1 VLLEAMATGLPP
13 VSTDLTGIPE
23 IIDHNVNGF
32 IVPPGDVDVLAN
44 GLDRLLRSPALRE
57 RLGVA
62 ARQKVEREFDVRQNV
77 AQLHQWLA
85 EPVPAV
91 PAERVSPS
99 LAAEPMTVMSM
110 PPVPDIE
117 EVFQSL

>member
-1 VLLEAMATGLPP
+1 VLLEAMATGLPAD
-13 VSTDLTGIPE
+13 STDLTAIPD
-23 IIDHNVNGF
+23 IIDHNANGF
-32 IVPPGDVDVLAN
+32 IVPHGEVDVLAN
-44 GLDRLLRSPALRE
+44 VLDRLLRSPALRE
-57 RLGVA
+57 RLGTA

-85 EPVPAV
+85 EPVPSV
-91 PAERVSPS
+91 PAERVLSS
-99 LAAEPMTVMSM
+99 LAAKPIIVMSM